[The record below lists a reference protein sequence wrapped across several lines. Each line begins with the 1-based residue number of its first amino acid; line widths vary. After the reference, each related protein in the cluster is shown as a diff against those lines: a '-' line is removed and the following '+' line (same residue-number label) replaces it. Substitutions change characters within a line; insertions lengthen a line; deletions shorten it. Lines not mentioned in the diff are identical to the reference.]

1 MAHLKREY
9 TDIKNIK
16 HNVEHITLSTDDKN
30 NKEQII
36 EELFYVLTK
45 SDRRIPA

>member
-36 EELFYVLTK
+36 EEIFYILAK
-45 SDRRIPA
+45 SNKHIA